1 MMKSNP
7 PNVTEMGELRIVAD
21 ISGNRDSQTLEG
33 QRSVEVPQL
42 PDDAIVL
49 HIGMHKTGTTAMQ
62 SMFVAAREDLRAE
75 GISYPGREP
84 SHHAA
89 ALALIGSP
97 DGFRGTQEATDAVWQ
112 DLAREAA
119 ANPARTVLDSEFL
132 SRANPEAIRRFVAE
146 LGAERTYVVVGV
158 RHLAAVA
165 LSAWQQSL
173 KGGRTNSLKHW
184 LRNNFV
190 RDEDGRLAGRYWEE
204 QHPAWTVRK
213 WVDVVGADHVFVVVI
228 DDADHGLLPRVF
240 EGLLGLRDGML
251 RDRPL
256 RQANRSMTAT
266 ESELVRAVNAAL
278 QNRIERPDYHRLVR
292 YGMVRRMIEVRR
304 PGAGE
309 APLALPVPVLEL
321 AAHEGKQSAQELEQT
336 GARLIGD
343 LRNLVET
350 TRPSARTVQGN
361 RELPMEA
368 AVQALL
374 GAISV
379 AVYGRW
385 DLPPQPA
392 VQQTPAPRVDELTA
406 KALFGVLVHR
416 VVAGV
421 RRRVARLFRS

>member
-1 MMKSNP
+1 
-7 PNVTEMGELRIVAD
+7 MGDRRIVAD
-21 ISGNRDSQTLEG
+21 ISGNRDSQTLEA
-33 QRSVEVPQL
+33 QRSVDVPRL

-132 SRANPEAIRRFVAE
+132 SRAKPEAIRRFVAE

-173 KGGRTNSLKHW
+173 KAGRTNSLKHW

-213 WVDVVGADHVFVVVI
+213 WVDVRRRG
-228 DDADHGLLPRVF
+228 PRI
-240 EGLLGLRDGML
+240 RR
-251 RDRPL
+251 RDRRRGP
-256 RQANRSMTAT
+256 RPAAAECSRASSACATACSVT
-266 ESELVRAVNAAL
+266 VRCARPTAA
-278 QNRIERPDYHRLVR
+278 
-292 YGMVRRMIEVRR
+292 
-304 PGAGE
+304 
-309 APLALPVPVLEL
+309 
-321 AAHEGKQSAQELEQT
+321 
-336 GARLIGD
+336 
-343 LRNLVET
+343 
-350 TRPSARTVQGN
+350 
-361 RELPMEA
+361 
-368 AVQALL
+368 
-374 GAISV
+374 
-379 AVYGRW
+379 
-385 DLPPQPA
+385 
-392 VQQTPAPRVDELTA
+392 
-406 KALFGVLVHR
+406 
-416 VVAGV
+416 
-421 RRRVARLFRS
+421 